1 MLTVQHHNLYNYRN
15 LIFEVLYCMG
25 TDNNKQLSTKERAD
39 FDGLWKE
46 AIERFLHQLLM
57 RTLPALY
64 NDADF
69 SVPPEFL
76 SKELRDTIQRP
87 VAEEHN
93 APLFVDELIKIR
105 LKNGHSEW
113 ILLHIEIQGSG
124 GDDISFRM
132 MLYCSLIFAH
142 HRKMP
147 VGLAILTKP
156 RPKGEIIGTYTTE
169 QYGASISYNY
179 NCFEVY
185 NQDDNALLQ
194 SDNPFDRIFLATKNT
209 ISLSGKSKE
218 EKKFSYLIQLTKL
231 LASKGWNIEDRRD
244 IFNFIVRAVNLKD
257 AALRQKF
264 VKEIQDFQRGENMR
278 TLSFVEEYFRDE
290 GLERGRREEKFETA
304 RRLRE
309 MGMKDND
316 IHRATNLSFEDIRT
330 L

>member
-1 MLTVQHHNLYNYRN
+1 
-15 LIFEVLYCMG
+15 MG
-25 TDNNKQLSTKERAD
+25 TDNNEQLSTKERAD

-113 ILLHIEIQGSG
+113 ILLHIELQGSG

>member
-1 MLTVQHHNLYNYRN
+1 
-15 LIFEVLYCMG
+15 MG
-25 TDNNKQLSTKERAD
+25 TDNNEQLSTKERAD

>member
-1 MLTVQHHNLYNYRN
+1 
-15 LIFEVLYCMG
+15 MG
-25 TDNNKQLSTKERAD
+25 TDNNEQLSTKERAD

-194 SDNPFDRIFLATKNT
+194 SDNPFDLIFLATKNT

>member
-25 TDNNKQLSTKERAD
+25 TDNNEQLSTKERAD

-194 SDNPFDRIFLATKNT
+194 SDNPFDLIFLATKNT

-244 IFNFIVRAVNLKD
+244 IFNFIKKPQEDSRFFK
-257 AALRQKF
+257 
-264 VKEIQDFQRGENMR
+264 
-278 TLSFVEEYFRDE
+278 
-290 GLERGRREEKFETA
+290 
-304 RRLRE
+304 RE
-309 MGMKDND
+309 MNCAIK
-316 IHRATNLSFEDIRT
+316 I
-330 L
+330 

>member
-1 MLTVQHHNLYNYRN
+1 
-15 LIFEVLYCMG
+15 
-25 TDNNKQLSTKERAD
+25 
-39 FDGLWKE
+39 
-46 AIERFLHQLLM
+46 M

-69 SVPPEFL
+69 SVPPGFL

-194 SDNPFDRIFLATKNT
+194 SDNPFVLIFLATKNT

-244 IFNFIVRAVNLKD
+244 IFNFIVRSVNLKD
-257 AALRQKF
+257 AALRQNF